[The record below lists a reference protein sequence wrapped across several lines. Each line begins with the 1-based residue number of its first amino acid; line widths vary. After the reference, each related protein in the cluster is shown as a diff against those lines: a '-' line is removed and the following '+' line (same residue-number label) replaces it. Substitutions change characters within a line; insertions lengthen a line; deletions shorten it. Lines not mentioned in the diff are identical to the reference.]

1 MASGCPHENSG
12 VVRPKMTFMNEPRNC
27 GGCPPSVCAT
37 FAQSFHN
44 ALKRS
49 SSWTAPRSSY
59 DHSHAGPYSDQQRA
73 SSSSMRP
80 MCLSMVGCKGEGKV
94 ASSPAFRFLQL
105 HPRKVACSSE
115 LGMQMRQGRRISS
128 SSSGLML
135 GHSFKA
141 SSNMPIPHLKPSSYS
156 LTTKPKAAN
165 QAAHLYTTSCQHL
178 HSYTSPVI
186 VTIVRWMTKRQRFFQ
201 LNLRKPSNSA
211 SQKSE
216 E

>member
-1 MASGCPHENSG
+1 
-12 VVRPKMTFMNEPRNC
+12 MTFMNEPRNC

-105 HPRKVACSSE
+105 HPRKMACSSE

-141 SSNMPIPHLKPSSYS
+141 SSNMPIPHLKLLQPSSYS

-186 VTIVRWMTKRQRFFQ
+186 VTIVRRMTKRQRFFQ

-211 SQKSE
+211 FQKSE